1 MRVLVVLA
9 AGLALAAAPVS
20 AAVSQSSAG
29 VERRGGL
36 EREILRE
43 LNRVR
48 AGHDL
53 RPVRQVP
60 GLRIAAVAHS
70 RAMLELDFFDHASAD
85 GTSFDKRLRSHYTD
99 RGWQTWSV
107 GETLLATSEGLD
119 AREMVGEWI
128 KSRSHRAII
137 LSPTWQDIG
146 IGAQHAVSPP
156 PTFGGIPTTVVTA
169 DFGLRAGKLAGSRG

>member
-20 AAVSQSSAG
+20 AAVSQSSTG
-29 VERRGGL
+29 VQRRGTL

-48 AGHDL
+48 TVHDL
-53 RPVRQVP
+53 QPVRQVP
-60 GLRIAAVAHS
+60 GLRIPAVAHS
-70 RAMLELDFFDHASAD
+70 RAMLELDFFDHTSAD
-85 GTSFDKRLRSHYTD
+85 GTSFDRRLRSHYSD

-119 AREMVGEWI
+119 ARQIVTEWI
-128 KSRSHRAII
+128 KSKSHRAIL
-137 LSPTWQDIG
+137 LSPTWHDVG
-146 IGAQHAVSPP
+146 IGAHHAATPP
-156 PTFGGIPTTVVTA
+156 ATFGGIPTTVVTA
-169 DFGLRAGKLAGSRG
+169 DFGLRTGKLAGSRG